1 MTWLRWLARA
11 LKRDRLT
18 QIALAILFLLLFVS
32 LLAPLLPVGRPDQVG
47 FGPRLGGPTWLVPLG
62 TDQLG
67 RPVLARVLQGVHT
80 SIFLSTFA
88 VLVSG
93 TLGAIAAM
101 AMTYLHPVA
110 AEAINR
116 IADVMFSFPPILL
129 GILVVTVLWP
139 GIISAMVVVAL
150 ITFPTMLRVVG
161 AATLSVMRRDF
172 VVISEIAGASFLQ
185 RLTVHLLPN
194 VAETIVVQMVYSISI
209 GMLVESSLSFLGIG
223 VQPPI
228 ASLGSL
234 LKDGVS
240 YIEIA
245 PWLTFGAGITL
256 AAAILATNLIG
267 DGLRRLVDPVEQA

>member
-11 LKRDRLT
+11 LRGDRLT
-18 QIALAILFLLLFVS
+18 QIALAFLVLLLFVS

-47 FGPRLGGPTWLVPLG
+47 FGARLGGPTWLVPFG

-67 RPVLARVLQGVHT
+67 RSVLARVLQGVHT

-93 TLGAIAAM
+93 ALGAIAAM

-110 AEAINR
+110 ADAANR

-172 VVISEIAGASFLQ
+172 VVISEIAGASFSQ
-185 RLTVHLLPN
+185 RLTCHILPN
-194 VAETIVVQMVYSISI
+194 VAETIVVQMIYSISI

-240 YIEIA
+240 SLEIA

-256 AAAILATNLIG
+256 AAAILATNLVG